1 MTETPRGSL
10 LSNLSFPEDLEIVTT
25 LVEADACRI
34 ERIVSSGQATPPG
47 EWLEQ
52 DRREFVVVLTGRARL
67 AFEGEAAAL
76 SLGAG
81 DWVDIPAHRRHRV
94 DWTDP
99 DQPTVWLAVH
109 ISKQPARPE

>member
-1 MTETPRGSL
+1 MSAVRRGAL
-10 LSNLSFPEDLEIVTT
+10 LTGLRFPEDKEVLTT
-25 LVEADACRI
+25 LAEGAACRV

-47 EWLEQ
+47 EWLSGT
-52 DRREFVVVLTGRARL
+52 RRELVVVITGRARL
-67 AFEGEAAAL
+67 AFEGDEMPL

-81 DWVDIPAHRRHRV
+81 DWVDIPAGARHRV

-109 ISKQPARPE
+109 FG

>member
-10 LSNLSFPEDLEIVTT
+10 LSNLSFPEDSEIFTT
-25 LVEADACRI
+25 LVEAGPCRI
-34 ERIVSSGQATPPG
+34 ERIVSSGQATPAG

-52 DRREFVVVLTGRARL
+52 SAREFVVVLTGRARL
-67 AFEGEAAAL
+67 AFEGDGAPL
-76 SLGAG
+76 SLGPG
-81 DWVDIPAHRRHRV
+81 DWADIPAHRRHRV

-109 ISKQPARPE
+109 IRD